1 MSALSRTDVE
11 RLLAQPSPLIRAE
24 LAEKVAG
31 EIDDQTL
38 TASEVQIA
46 QDIIRILATDIEEAV
61 RANLAFGLRCSC
73 RLPHD
78 TALRLARDIDRVALP
93 ILANSSVL
101 TSQDLIDVIRDGS
114 PPKQNAI
121 AGRYNLPEEVSNE
134 IIIHAQAAEVTV
146 LVQNLS
152 AHISEQSLGKAI
164 DRFSDIKA
172 LKEWIAR
179 REYLPLTISE
189 RLVTLVSD
197 RLQNYLVI
205 HHELSPA
212 AAIDVVLQSRD
223 LTTIKLCYGHEEGE
237 LERLTHEMH
246 RHGRLTPFLV
256 LRALCLGDM
265 AFFESAMA
273 TLANVPVAN
282 ARLLITDGGQ
292 NGLKALFDKSGLPQ
306 RLFAAMRIAVD
317 VVRGVQFDGC
327 KQDLERYRAQVITRI
342 LTQFEGFDK
351 DDLDYLMDRLIG
363 FLGTSTQR
371 SSPSMAARV

>member
-1 MSALSRTDVE
+1 MSALSRSDVE
-11 RLLAQPSPLIRAE
+11 KLLAQPSPLLRAE

-31 EIDDQTL
+31 EIDDQAL
-38 TASEVQIA
+38 TASEVEIA
-46 QDIIRILATDIEEAV
+46 QDIVRILATDIEEAV
-61 RANLAFGLRCSC
+61 RANLAIGLRCSP

-78 TALRLARDIDRVALP
+78 AALRLASDIDRIALP

-101 TSQDLIDVIRDGS
+101 TSQDLIDIIRSGS

-121 AGRYNLPEEVSNE
+121 ARRHDLPEEVSDE
-134 IIIHAQAAEVTV
+134 IITHARAEEVTE
-146 LVQNLS
+146 LVRNPS
-152 AHISEQSLGKAI
+152 ARISEQGFGKAI
-164 DRFSDIKA
+164 DRFSGIES
-172 LKEWIAR
+172 LKEGIAR
-179 REYLPLTISE
+179 REYLPLTVAE

-197 RLQNYLVI
+197 RLQNYLVT
-205 HHELSPA
+205 HHELSSVA
-212 AAIDVVLQSRD
+212 AVDIVLQSRD

-237 LERLTHEMH
+237 LERLTREMH

-273 TLANVPVAN
+273 TLADVPVAN

-292 NGLKALFDKSGLPQ
+292 NGLKALFDKSGLPS
-306 RLFAAMRIAVD
+306 RLFAAMRVAVD

-327 KQDLERYRAQVITRI
+327 KEDLERYRAQVLTRI
-342 LTQFEGFDK
+342 LTQFEEFDK

-363 FLGTSTQR
+363 FLGTSTDR
-371 SSPSMAARV
+371 GSAFTAARA